1 MTVRRIPTGV
11 TGLDKILHGGFI
23 PASSYLLVGGP
34 GAGKTILSL
43 QFLRQCQQGKNRCL
57 FLSLTESVATIRRDA
72 ASFGW
77 QLRGINLVDMT
88 LSDGEP
94 KTNGEYSVFSPGE
107 VEEESIWKKIHAA
120 IEEYEPDRLVI
131 DSVTNLRY
139 LSTDEY
145 QYRKHIQQLI
155 NHLSRRQCLSLLLF
169 EPGELEREQSIAMA
183 VDGIMWLHSD
193 ISKEKV
199 VEIRTLEVSKFRG
212 SSYLSGRHPMR
223 ITDHGIVIFPHCVEI
238 LHRPACPREY
248 LSTGI
253 QTLDELLSGGFHM
266 GTCTLLTGPS
276 GTGKSSLATHFLVQ
290 AALNGIKGSM
300 YCFEEGRE
308 SILDRCQG
316 IGIDLGSCLKAG
328 KVSLVEVNP
337 LELYP
342 DEFLEIIRGDVEEK
356 GCQIIVID
364 SLRGYQLAMD
374 EYGNVAANI
383 QNILNYL
390 RRQQASLFLLNEM
403 QYIMGDLRV
412 SEDGVSYLADNVLML
427 RYAEY
432 SGEIIKVIACLKKR
446 HGNFQSDLREFKI
459 TERGILVGEKLTR
472 LRGLLTGVPQVEDLG
487 AKPEL

>member
-1 MTVRRIPTGV
+1 MTARRIPTGV

-43 QFLRQCQQGKNRCL
+43 QFLRQCEQSKSRCL
-57 FLSLTESVATIRRDA
+57 FLSLTEPVSTIRRDA

-77 QLRGINLVDMT
+77 QLKGIKLVDMT
-88 LSDGEP
+88 LSDGET
-94 KTNGEYSVFSPGE
+94 KTNGEYSIFSPGE

-183 VDGIMWLHSD
+183 VDGILWLHSE
-193 ISKEKV
+193 ISKERV
-199 VEIRTLEVSKFRG
+199 VEIRTLEISKFRG
-212 SSYLSGRHPMR
+212 SGYLSGRHPMR
-223 ITDHGIVIFPHCVEI
+223 ITDEGIVVYPHCVEI
-238 LHRPACPREY
+238 LKRPGGDSAL

-253 QTLDELLSGGFHM
+253 ESLDELLMGGFHM

-290 AALNGIKGSM
+290 AARRGTQGIM
-300 YCFEEGRE
+300 YCFEESTE

-316 IGIDLGSCLKAG
+316 IGVPLNGCLEDGTVA
-328 KVSLVEVNP
+328 LCEVNP

-342 DEFLEIIRGDVEEK
+342 DEFLEIIRRDVEEQ
-356 GCQIIVID
+356 GRRIIIID

-374 EYGNVAANI
+374 EFGNMAANV

-390 RRQQASLFLLNEM
+390 RRKRASLFLLNEM
-403 QYIMGDLRV
+403 QYIMGDLRI
-412 SEDGVSYLADNVLML
+412 SEDGVSYLTDNVLML

-432 SGEIIKVIACLKKR
+432 SGEIIKVVACLKKR

-459 TERGILVGEKLTR
+459 TEEGIRVGEKLTR
-472 LRGLLTGVPQVEDLG
+472 LRGLLTGVPQAEDLG
-487 AKPEL
+487 TKPEL